1 MTSPLSDGQIHIW
14 RIPITG
20 QNLDLFPG
28 NREVPAGHYSSFWE
42 NLFPQSRAADVLLVL
57 KFIWSLF
64 LLFWLWSKESITF
77 YHSCWTSDTGG
88 RFCVV
93 LMMMV
98 VLHCYNAIKSPLQR
112 SYYITSESTGAPT
125 FDFLTSLRFLRWT
138 ETTMDNPQTI
148 QTISCCS
155 LWLITCYQYVGE
167 HDVTACLG

>member
-1 MTSPLSDGQIHIW
+1 MAYSNHRSEF
-14 RIPITG
+14 RS
-20 QNLDLFPG
+20 
-28 NREVPAGHYSSFWE
+28 VPRQPRGSGRALQQLLGKPFSTK
-42 NLFPQSRAADVLLVL
+42 SRAADVLLVL